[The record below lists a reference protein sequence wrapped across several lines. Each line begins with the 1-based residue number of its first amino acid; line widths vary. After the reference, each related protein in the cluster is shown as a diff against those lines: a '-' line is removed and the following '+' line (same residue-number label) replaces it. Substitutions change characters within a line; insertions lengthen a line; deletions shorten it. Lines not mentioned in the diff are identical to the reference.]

1 MFDLFRDLIMGYRPL
16 QDVLVE
22 IPMKERVGNNKN
34 VSRNVNDNEGALI
47 EISKERVREQTL
59 NRVMGTHTH
68 NTEKQENSKSVSWKD
83 EVATMT

>member
-1 MFDLFRDLIMGYRPL
+1 MNIY
-16 QDVLVE
+16 
-22 IPMKERVGNNKN
+22 IIVGNNKN
-34 VSRNVNDNEGALI
+34 VSKNTNNTKGALI
-47 EISKERVREQTL
+47 EISKEQAREQTL